1 MKALAVVVVASA
13 MAGIGAGVWFV
24 LSEIGAERVYS
35 LLLIVVLS
43 SLGIAFIRVYLH
55 GLAKIAEA
63 KRAGRPDRERH
74 VIERHTHTIDA
85 RPPAPLQLPGLP
97 EPSSMAIFP
106 AMIGAAW
113 RQGIEASGQ
122 SESAGEV
129 IDGQVSELAPAQAP
143 SRRVWQ

>member
-1 MKALAVVVVASA
+1 MRASAVLVLSA
-13 MAGIGAGVWFV
+13 MAGIGVGVWFV

-35 LLLIVVLS
+35 LLLIVVIS
-43 SLGIAFIRVYLH
+43 SLGIAFIKVYLG

-74 VIERHTHTIDA
+74 VIERHTHTIDG
-85 RPPAPLQLPGLP
+85 RPAAPVQLPGLP
-97 EPSSMAIFP
+97 EPNSMALFP
-106 AMIGAAW
+106 SMISAAW

>member
-1 MKALAVVVVASA
+1 MRASAVLVLSA
-13 MAGIGAGVWFV
+13 MAGIGAAVWFL

-35 LLLIVVLS
+35 LLLIVVIS
-43 SLGIAFIRVYLH
+43 SLGIAFIKVYLG

-85 RPPAPLQLPGLP
+85 RPPAPMQLPGLP

>member
-1 MKALAVVVVASA
+1 MRASAVLVLSA

-35 LLLIVVLS
+35 LLLIVVIS
-43 SLGIAFIRVYLH
+43 SLGIAFIKVYLG

-85 RPPAPLQLPGLP
+85 RPPAPLHLPGLP

-129 IDGQVSELAPAQAP
+129 IDGEKRELEPA
-143 SRRVWQ
+143 RRVWQ

>member
-13 MAGIGAGVWFV
+13 MAGIGGGVWFV

-35 LLLIVVLS
+35 LLLIAVIS

-85 RPPAPLQLPGLP
+85 RPPAPLQLPGAWR
-97 EPSSMAIFP
+97 EPDLAIFP
-106 AMIGAAW
+106 AALAGAW
-113 RQGIEASGQ
+113 RAGIEAGGQ
-122 SESAGEV
+122 AESAGEV
-129 IDGQVSELAPAQAP
+129 IDGEKRELEPAQAP

>member
-1 MKALAVVVVASA
+1 MKTLAVVVVASVV
-13 MAGIGAGVWFV
+13 AGIGAAVWFV

-55 GLAKIAEA
+55 GLARIAEA
-63 KRAGRPDRERH
+63 KRAGRPERQTH
-74 VIERHTHTIDA
+74 TIERHTHTIDA
-85 RPPAPLQLPGLP
+85 RPQAPLQLPGLP
-97 EPSSMAIFP
+97 EPNMAIFP

-129 IDGQVSELAPAQAP
+129 IDGEVSELPTT
-143 SRRVWQ
+143 RRVWH